1 MHLIRGSR
9 LSQCKEGAHNVR
21 MHNERILAR
30 RSAVLR
36 RTLVAVN
43 VRIRPGMDHAQV
55 DSCTTGGTY
64 GPDLGPHPE
73 MILVQVPLQRC
84 CKCARALQEEEPIKE
99 ATDAAGNVGEHIDR
113 AVVVRDE

>member
-30 RSAVLR
+30 KSDSVRQMFAVARARVR
-36 RTLVAVN
+36 R
-43 VRIRPGMDHAQV
+43 GEGDAQA
-55 DSCTTGGTY
+55 DSCTTGGPY
-64 GPDLGPHPE
+64 GPDLSLHPE

-84 CKCARALQEEEPIKE
+84 CKCARALQKEEPVKE